1 MTMCIFYLSF
11 CSNRRVRGNTSF
23 PRRNRPV
30 FELKPFCKKKNA
42 RQAQTSGRPFGAASR
57 LRFVRRL
64 ELILLP
70 SRGNALRLKARGGWW
85 KISRQ

>member
-30 FELKPFCKKKNA
+30 FELKPFCKKKT
-42 RQAQTSGRPFGAASR
+42 RGKRKRPDAPSERLPGCVLSAAS
-57 LRFVRRL
+57 
-64 ELILLP
+64 
-70 SRGNALRLKARGGWW
+70 N
-85 KISRQ
+85 